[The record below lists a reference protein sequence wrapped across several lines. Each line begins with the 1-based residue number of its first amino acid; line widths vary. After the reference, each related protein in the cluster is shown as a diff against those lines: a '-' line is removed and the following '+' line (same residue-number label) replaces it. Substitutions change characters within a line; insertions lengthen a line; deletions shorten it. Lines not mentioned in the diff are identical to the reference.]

1 MFGKS
6 FIFQVEKLYLSLIK
20 CLYMKPLIACLLL
33 VLVLFS
39 SSCITNKDV
48 VYLQNKG
55 TIANDSLQIKALA
68 QPYRVQIDDI
78 LSINVK
84 ALDEELVKIFNPT
97 NTNAGGNIGQSEQG
111 LYFNGFTVDLHGNI
125 EFPILGEINV
135 LGYTVEEIEDKVK
148 DLLLEKYFK
157 ETAQIFVTV
166 KLAGLRY
173 TTLGEIGNKGTQVLY
188 RDRVNIL
195 EAVANAGDISQTGNR
210 KDVLIV
216 RQYPDGQKIHH
227 IDLTDIAAMESEF
240 YYIQPNDI
248 IMVKPLKRKALG
260 AGQTATQTI
269 TTVASIF
276 SVLVSTYFLARNL

>member
-97 NTNAGGNIGQSEQG
+97 NTNVGGNIGQSEQG

-188 RDRVNIL
+188 RERVNIL
-195 EAVANAGDISQTGNR
+195 EAVANAGDITQTGDR